1 MNNTKIIIIG
11 AGLSGL
17 MIAYLLQKKGIDVL
31 ILEANTRIGG
41 RIETVTGTT
50 GATMEMGATWFSKPH
65 QHLIALLDEL
75 NIEYFK
81 QHTQGI
87 SFFET
92 MSFVPPQKFEIS
104 DAEEPSYRI
113 VGGTAT
119 LIEKLVAEVGVQ
131 NIKTQTK
138 VTAIK
143 EVDNHLEVT
152 GSDGSLYK
160 AATVISTLPP
170 HLLIQTI
177 TFEPH
182 LPDSM
187 QQLARK
193 THTWM
198 GESIKFAVE
207 YASPFWRENN
217 YSGTL
222 FSQASI
228 IQEMYDHSTADYK
241 GYALKGFLNGGT
253 HTLSEE
259 ERKAKVIL
267 QLTKLFGAEAA
278 NYVEYHE
285 KVWRDEPLTFF
296 PYEHLLMGHENN
308 GHRDYKR
315 PLLNGKLY
323 ISGSETASAN
333 PGYMEGA
340 VVAAK
345 NITSQF

>member
-1 MNNTKIIIIG
+1 MNNAKIIIIG

-17 MIAYLLQKKGIDVL
+17 MIAYLLQKKGFEVI
-31 ILEANTRIGG
+31 ILEAHTRIGG
-41 RIETVTGTT
+41 RIETVTGAT
-50 GATMEMGATWFSKPH
+50 GATMELGATWFSKPH
-65 QHLIALLDEL
+65 KHLIALLDEL
-75 NIEYFK
+75 KISYFR
-81 QHTQGI
+81 QHTKGI

-119 LIEKLVAEVGVQ
+119 LIEKLVEKIGIE

-138 VTAIK
+138 VTTIK
-143 EVDNHLEVT
+143 EVDNYLEVT
-152 GSDGSLYK
+152 TSDGITYK
-160 AATVISTLPP
+160 GAKVITTLPP
-170 HLLIQTI
+170 HLLVQTV
-177 TFEPH
+177 TFEPY
-182 LPDSM
+182 LPDSI

-198 GESIKFAVE
+198 GESIKFAME

-228 IQEMYDHSTADYK
+228 IQEMYDHSTADNK
-241 GYALKGFLNGGT
+241 GYAVKGFLNGGT

-267 QLTKLFGAEAA
+267 QLTKLFGAEAE
-278 NYVEYHE
+278 NYVAYHE
-285 KVWRDEPLTFF
+285 KVWRNEPLTFF

-308 GHRDYKR
+308 GHPDYKK
-315 PLLNGKLY
+315 PLLNDKLY
-323 ISGSETASAN
+323 ISGSETASEN

-345 NITSQF
+345 NIASQF

>member
-1 MNNTKIIIIG
+1 MNNAKIIIIG

-17 MIAYLLQKKGIDVL
+17 MIAYLLQKKGFEVI
-31 ILEANTRIGG
+31 ILEAHTRIGG

-50 GATMEMGATWFSKPH
+50 GATMELGATWFSKPH

-75 NIEYFK
+75 DISYFR

-119 LIEKLVAEVGVQ
+119 LIEKLVAEVGIQ

-143 EVDNHLEVT
+143 EVNNHLEVT
-152 GSDGSLYK
+152 DSDGIVYK
-160 AATVISTLPP
+160 GATVISTLPP
-170 HLLIQTI
+170 HLLVQTV
-177 TFEPH
+177 TFEPL
-182 LPDSM
+182 LPDSI

-207 YASPFWRENN
+207 YTRPFWRENN

-228 IQEMYDHSTADYK
+228 IQEMYDHSTADNK

-253 HTLSEE
+253 NTLSEE

-267 QLTKLFGAEAA
+267 QLTKLFGDDAA
-278 NYVEYHE
+278 NYVAYHE
-285 KVWRDEPLTFF
+285 KVWRNEPLTFF

-308 GHRDYKR
+308 GHPDYKK
-315 PLLNGKLY
+315 PLLNDKLY
-323 ISGSETASAN
+323 ISGSETASEN

-345 NITSQF
+345 NIASQF